1 MRKINKKYIQI
12 GIITLLVVCL
22 SLLFNHFLKNRS
34 LPDST
39 SVNVGKVMLPIIDGC
54 ALAYFLNPLMKTIAN
69 KIMSPLFK
77 KLKVKN
83 KLTNPN
89 LDFLAVADIENDL
102 IIASPEVYAQT
113 GLKSHL
119 NKEETRNKYPIGFGV
134 EINGIVLTD
143 ADEIEEDED
152 IKSVFNKIYS
162 SFYNQ
167 ITKFIKAYKERNEK
181 SNDS

>member
-1 MRKINKKYIQI
+1 MKRAVLIKYLPPRIILDSSPYITSTTIKNHIDTQERNDEMQPQIIHISEFTNNKELAFMFIKNYCQTQI
-12 GIITLLVVCL
+12 EE
-22 SLLFNHFLKNRS
+22 
-34 LPDST
+34 
-39 SVNVGKVMLPIIDGC
+39 
-54 ALAYFLNPLMKTIAN
+54 
-69 KIMSPLFK
+69 

-113 GLKSHL
+113 GLKSRL

-134 EINGIVLTD
+134 AIDGIVLTD